1 MALCLLPGGS
11 RMKIPEDDM
20 GMLFVLRRAAANDWP
35 LAFNTV
41 EVKRLKRLVEMA
53 LELGT
58 ANVEPAKGSA
68 TAGGKML
75 QSKSV

>member
-20 GMLFVLRRAAANDWP
+20 GMLFVLRRAAVNDWP
-35 LAFNTV
+35 LSLNAV
-41 EVKRLKRLVEMA
+41 EVKRLKRLVEIA
-53 LELGT
+53 LEPET

-68 TAGGKML
+68 SAGGKTG
-75 QSKSV
+75 